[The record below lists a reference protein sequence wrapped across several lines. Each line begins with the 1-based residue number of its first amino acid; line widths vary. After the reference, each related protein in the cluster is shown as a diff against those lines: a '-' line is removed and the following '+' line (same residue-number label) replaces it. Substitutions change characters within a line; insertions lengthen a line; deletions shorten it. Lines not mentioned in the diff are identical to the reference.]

1 MTRLEEDRIGFRV
14 LDTDESPIVPIVP
27 AAVIFDL
34 LVGDPT
40 HRPTRDDGYAA
51 AHAALTGEPD
61 TRSGSVGAGC
71 GATAGRL
78 RGGFGQASMQVGEW
92 IMAAGIVANPMGDV
106 MNPDTGEFWA
116 DPHRKVA
123 VDKLP
128 AATPK
133 LNTTI
138 GVIATNAPITKAQAK
153 RLAMVAH
160 DGIARAIH
168 PAHSPLDGDT
178 LFCLSTGDGTGVDLE
193 TMLSLS
199 THAAE
204 ITAAAIVD
212 AVVAAEPGFGLNTY
226 FELTR

>member
-78 RGGFGQASMQVGEW
+78 RGGFWPS
-92 IMAAGIVANPMGDV
+92 IHAG
-106 MNPDTGEFWA
+106 
-116 DPHRKVA
+116 R
-123 VDKLP
+123 
-128 AATPK
+128 
-133 LNTTI
+133 
-138 GVIATNAPITKAQAK
+138 
-153 RLAMVAH
+153 
-160 DGIARAIH
+160 
-168 PAHSPLDGDT
+168 
-178 LFCLSTGDGTGVDLE
+178 GVD
-193 TMLSLS
+193 
-199 THAAE
+199 HGRRHCRQPYGGRH
-204 ITAAAIVD
+204 
-212 AVVAAEPGFGLNTY
+212 EP
-226 FELTR
+226 RHR